1 MNTQKLKNLQRL
13 LDKIPK
19 GKVTT
24 YKEIARAMG
33 IKGCRYVGQLL
44 NKNPEPDKYPCYK
57 VVRSNGKSGGYSGG
71 QKNKIQRLQ
80 NDGIEIKKG
89 KVLNFDNALFKFNE

>member
-71 QKNKIQRLQ
+71 QKNKYNVYKMMELKL
-80 NDGIEIKKG
+80 KK
-89 KVLNFDNALFKFNE
+89 VRC